1 MRERLGLGGWPVFCL
16 QQWVCVCGGG
26 VWVGLDTENEDR
38 GGGLGLEDSQGV
50 SLNM

>member
-1 MRERLGLGGWPVFCL
+1 MASFLPSAMGM
-16 QQWVCVCGGG
+16 CVCGG